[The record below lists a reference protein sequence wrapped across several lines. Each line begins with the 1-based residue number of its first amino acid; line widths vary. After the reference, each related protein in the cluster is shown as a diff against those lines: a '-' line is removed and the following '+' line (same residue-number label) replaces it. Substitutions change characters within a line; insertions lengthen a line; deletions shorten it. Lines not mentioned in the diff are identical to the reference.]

1 MPALPRRIRNAACA
15 AAAVCALAAGTA
27 GAGGPLILDENGDA
41 LLWGTT
47 QPISYRTDGGNL
59 SSQVTGAQAQ
69 VRVDGMF
76 DAWQNVASSSIAYVR
91 TGPLLAVAG
100 FSDGDVNTATEF
112 NAVEGDCGNGNQ
124 SPIVY
129 DVNGSLFVDL
139 GQDSAV
145 IGFAGPCA
153 INGAGLIVSGI
164 AVMNGIFQDGVDTA
178 DNFELTAP
186 EFDAAFIHE
195 FGHFSGLDHSQ
206 VNVSCAIGNCG
217 ADNFAGLPTMF
228 PFLSSVEQRTLSID
242 DIAWIS
248 RLYPQAGAGGFDATH
263 GVISGTVYFSDGE
276 SHAQLVNVVARRVD
290 AGANEDRRFA
300 ASSVSGYRF
309 GFVHGNAI
317 TGDLSNGAGSSN
329 PAHIGLFEIPVPAG
343 SYTLEVE
350 GIHEEFVE
358 GSSVG
363 PGLFIIALPGTAPP
377 PSAAI
382 AVAAGELEVGHDV
395 TLIGTAPRFDEF
407 ETAP

>member
-1 MPALPRRIRNAACA
+1 MRRAASAVVAAFSGALVAG
-15 AAAVCALAAGTA
+15 LAA
-27 GAGGPLILDENGDA
+27 AGGPLIVDESGS
-41 LLWGTT
+41 LLVWGTAN
-47 QPISYRTDGGNL
+47 PIAYRTDGGPL
-59 SSQVTGAQAQ
+59 SSQISNAQAQ
-69 VRVDGMF
+69 TRVGNMF
-76 DAWQNVASSSIAYVR
+76 DVWEDVPSASIRYNRAGAIQGVTDGNVS
-91 TGPLLAVAG
+91 
-100 FSDGDVNTATEF
+100 TAAEY
-112 NAVEGDCGNGNQ
+112 NDVEGDCGSGSQ

-129 DVNGSLFVDL
+129 DQDGSLFEDL
-139 GQDSAV
+139 GEDPSV

-153 INGAGLIVSGI
+153 INGIGEIVSGI

-178 DNFELTAP
+178 DYFELTAP

-276 SHAQLVNVVARRVD
+276 SHAQLVNVIARRVD

-382 AVAAGELEVGHDV
+382 AVAAGEDEDGHDI
-395 TLIGTAPRFDEF
+395 TLIDTLPRFDDF

>member
-1 MPALPRRIRNAACA
+1 M
-15 AAAVCALAAGTA
+15 
-27 GAGGPLILDENGDA
+27 
-41 LLWGTT
+41 
-47 QPISYRTDGGNL
+47 
-59 SSQVTGAQAQ
+59 
-69 VRVDGMF
+69 
-76 DAWQNVASSSIAYVR
+76 
-91 TGPLLAVAG
+91 
-100 FSDGDVNTATEF
+100 
-112 NAVEGDCGNGNQ
+112 
-124 SPIVY
+124 
-129 DVNGSLFVDL
+129 
-139 GQDSAV
+139 
-145 IGFAGPCA
+145 
-153 INGAGLIVSGI
+153 
-164 AVMNGIFQDGVDTA
+164 
-178 DNFELTAP
+178 
-186 EFDAAFIHE
+186 
-195 FGHFSGLDHSQ
+195 
-206 VNVSCAIGNCG
+206 
-217 ADNFAGLPTMF
+217 
-228 PFLSSVEQRTLSID
+228 
-242 DIAWIS
+242 
-248 RLYPQAGAGGFDATH
+248 
-263 GVISGTVYFSDGE
+263 
-276 SHAQLVNVVARRVD
+276 VARRVE

-407 ETAP
+407 ETAPLSVRGRTRRSRDGGAGGDPARGLRRWWRRRRQRADSAQHLVDERR